1 MRREGKE
8 CCIFHWSVTKELLTV
23 LTTFT
28 CSLLQLSLR
37 PALFGQTG
45 PTGSVWGYIRE
56 LLHQPDIIVL
66 DASPHTRHEA
76 LVPTLTWVTNN
87 LHLPP
92 HSSLSY
98 PLPDGSFA
106 EVSYTAD
113 EFGYNVNSPLLP
125 TPHPL
130 PAHAQEQIRIAE
142 EQRAQGITF
151 E

>member
-1 MRREGKE
+1 MKL
-8 CCIFHWSVTKELLTV
+8 VV
-23 LTTFT
+23 LTCLAT
-28 CSLLQLSLR
+28 LAVAAPQLQDN
-37 PALFGQTG
+37 
-45 PTGSVWGYIRE
+45 
-56 LLHQPDIIVL
+56 QPL
-66 DASPHTRHEA
+66 A
-76 LVPTLTWVTNN
+76 LVLRDDRQDNGDGTFNYVFEADNGITVEASGTPGSAGQSNVQGAF
-87 LHLPP
+87 
-92 HSSLSY
+92 SY